1 MRIAQQ
7 ENWVEKRGWVAWFTR
22 KTSKT
27 SSQEVCTTYVGHRRP
42 SVLPWERRHWVL
54 PGRILETQGKLV
66 SLAGLRTPDGNSAR
80 GWEREWHEETSIS
93 RNWSHF
99 LFFQGLSVYTEM
111 LYKSHTGS
119 AVLTFIKVRCFIQ
132 MYTEVLGVLHHL
144 LARGPAENLW
154 PSPCN
159 SGQST
164 RTLISPGVIIL
175 KTDATFRR
183 YQIKLH
189 SYRVKV

>member
-7 ENWVEKRGWVAWFTR
+7 ENSVEKRGWVAWFTR
-22 KTSKT
+22 ETNTTSR
-27 SSQEVCTTYVGHRRP
+27 QEACTTYIGRRRP
-42 SVLPWERRHWVL
+42 SVLPKERRHWGL
-54 PGRILETQGKLV
+54 PGRILEAQAKLV
-66 SLAGLRTPDGNSAR
+66 SMVGSVLQMETQPE
-80 GWEREWHEETSIS
+80 WERERHGETSIS

-99 LFFQGLSVYTEM
+99 LFFQGLFLYTEM
-111 LYKSHTGS
+111 LYKSHAGS

-144 LARGPAENLW
+144 LARGPADNLW
-154 PSPCN
+154 PSPCD

-175 KTDATFRR
+175 KTDATFQR

-189 SYRVKV
+189 SYRVRV

>member
-1 MRIAQQ
+1 M
-7 ENWVEKRGWVAWFTR
+7 R
-22 KTSKT
+22 KTNKT
-27 SSQEVCTTYVGHRRP
+27 SSQKVCATYIGYRHP
-42 SVLPWERRHWVL
+42 SVLQWERRHWGL
-54 PGRILETQGKLV
+54 PGQILKAQAKLV
-66 SLAGLRTPDGNSAR
+66 SLAGLCAPDGNSAR
-80 GWEREWHEETSIS
+80 GWEKEWHEETSIS

-99 LFFQGLSVYTEM
+99 LFFQGLF
-111 LYKSHTGS
+111 L

-144 LARGPAENLW
+144 LARVPADNLW
-154 PSPCN
+154 PSPCD

-175 KTDATFRR
+175 KTDAAFWR

-189 SYRVKV
+189 SYRVRV